1 MSEITGTIM
10 QINPTEVKSEKFK
23 ARTLV
28 LQTSEK
34 YPQSLL
40 IQFSQD
46 KCGLLDRFSEGQTV
60 KIAYNLRGREYN
72 GRYYTTIEGWKIENS

>member
-10 QINPTEVKSEKFK
+10 QINQTEVKSEKFK
-23 ARTLV
+23 ARTMV
-28 LQTSEK
+28 LQTAEK

-40 IQFSQD
+40 VQFSQD
-46 KCGLLDRFSEGQTV
+46 KCGLLDKFSEGQTV